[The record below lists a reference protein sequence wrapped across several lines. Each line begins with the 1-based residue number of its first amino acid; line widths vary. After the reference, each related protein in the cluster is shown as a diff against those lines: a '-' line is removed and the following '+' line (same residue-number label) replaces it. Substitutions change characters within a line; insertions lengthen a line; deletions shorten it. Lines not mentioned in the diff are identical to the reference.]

1 MMMGGMYDEQPLSIE
16 FKWFACNYTDK

>member
-1 MMMGGMYDEQPLSIE
+1 MKGGMYDEQPLSIG